1 MTESGK
7 NDPASQLFSQADLQQ
22 IALLESVRDDGGL
35 PDFLPANDVDSIE
48 EALEIV
54 EASESLDHHFDCWDR
69 YLKRHLTP
77 THWRGKR
84 DELHYERIIAE
95 LIDFQRIIR
104 DGRTQIRV
112 QLSEWLR
119 DRLRAALK
127 SKARAAAVRRCRIE
141 LREINTWFKSLAPES
156 RAQLCD
162 SYRLEAREREREK
175 RMVAK
180 FNEILQR
187 DGKSPMSK

>member
-1 MTESGK
+1 MTEPGK
-7 NDPASQLFSQADLQQ
+7 NDPASQLFSQADLRQ

-35 PDFLPANDVDSIE
+35 SEVLPANHVDSIE

-54 EASESLDHHFDCWDR
+54 EESESLDHHFDCWAR

-84 DELHYERIIAE
+84 DELHYERIIAD
-95 LIDFQRIIR
+95 LIDFHRLIR
-104 DGRTQIRV
+104 DGRTQVRV
-112 QLSEWLR
+112 QLSDWLR

-127 SKARAAAVRRCRIE
+127 SRNRPAAVRRFRDE
-141 LREINTWFKSLAPES
+141 LRAINLWFKSLAPET
-156 RAQLCD
+156 RATLCD

-175 RMVAK
+175 RFVAK
-180 FNEILQR
+180 LNEMLQR
-187 DGKSPMSK
+187 DGISPINK